1 MSEEISVNSCS
12 RSKWVDRVM
21 KCMHGGVKT
30 IESSS
35 RDEMEEE
42 SNGRRKMSLSSESLI
57 KVIYR
62 IIFKVVNNHSL
73 YITYMLIMAIT
84 SIQS

>member
-1 MSEEISVNSCS
+1 MSEGISVNACS

-21 KCMHGGVKT
+21 KRMHGGVKT
-30 IESSS
+30 IGSSS

-62 IIFKVVNNHSL
+62 IIFKVVNIIQSL
-73 YITYMLIMAIT
+73 YITYRLG
-84 SIQS
+84 SS